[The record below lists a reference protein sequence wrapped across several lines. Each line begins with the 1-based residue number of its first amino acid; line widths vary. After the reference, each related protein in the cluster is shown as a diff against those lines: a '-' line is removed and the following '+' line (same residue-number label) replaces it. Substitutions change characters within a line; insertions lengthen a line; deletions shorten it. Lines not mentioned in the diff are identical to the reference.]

1 MIYKDFQGKQ
11 LSALG
16 LGCMRFPVI
25 DGNMAQIDE
34 AKTAEMVD
42 YAMKN
47 GINYYDTAYGYH
59 GGTSEPLMGKLLSK
73 YPRES
78 FYLASKFPGYDVKN
92 LQNKEQVFASQLQR
106 CQTEYF
112 DFYLCH
118 SVTDTNIDNY
128 LDPQYG
134 LLEYLKAEKAAGR
147 IRHLG
152 FSCHA
157 SLEQMERFIVAAE
170 GAVEFCQIQLNW
182 LDWTLQDAKAK
193 VEMLAKYGIPVWVM
207 EPVRGGALAKL
218 KDDMLA
224 NFAIEKALNSVTV
237 KEEEVQKLYDEH
249 KSEFMAG
256 ESVEAS
262 HILVDTEEKAN
273 EILAEIKAETISFE
287 DAARKYSSCPSSSN
301 GGALG
306 EFGRGQMVPEFD
318 TAVFAMNVGEVS
330 EPVKTQFGYHLIK
343 LTNKKEAA
351 EVPYAQMRE
360 RLYQMVL
367 SEKQRAAYNSKVNQ
381 LKIMFPVDIF

>member
-1 MIYKDFQGKQ
+1 MMDVNSKIVAKVGLSVITEDEVDAMIE
-11 LSALG
+11 ALAQRG
-16 LGCMRFPVI
+16 QNLNTPEGRKAVI
-25 DGNMAQIDE
+25 DQLVNKHLFLSE
-34 AKTAEMVD
+34 AK
-42 YAMKN
+42 KN
-47 GINYYDTAYGYH
+47 
-59 GGTSEPLMGKLLSK
+59 
-73 YPRES
+73 
-78 FYLASKFPGYDVKN
+78 FYEA
-92 LQNKEQVFASQLQR
+92 
-106 CQTEYF
+106 
-112 DFYLCH
+112 
-118 SVTDTNIDNY
+118 
-128 LDPQYG
+128 DPAF
-134 LLEYLKAEKAAGR
+134 KAE
-147 IRHLG
+147 
-152 FSCHA
+152 
-157 SLEQMERFIVAAE
+157 
-170 GAVEFCQIQLNW
+170 
-182 LDWTLQDAKAK
+182 
-193 VEMLAKYGIPVWVM
+193 
-207 EPVRGGALAKL
+207 LAKL